1 MSRTIV
7 VLGGGGV
14 KGMAHVGAWKALQ
27 ESGIEAAEVIGT
39 SIGGLVAAAIGAGG
53 TWETLAPRA
62 LTLQKPDIVT
72 LNRWALLFNGIRQ
85 TSVFQEET
93 LRAFI
98 SSVLGATTFEELTLP
113 ISMNAVHLDTGKE
126 EWFGEGGRSDVP
138 LVDAVY
144 ASCALPLFYPP
155 ALIGGRYYVDGGVAD
170 PLPVRRAAE
179 RGADRI
185 IAIDVGAGPVRDAKD
200 TVAAGLVAIHHR
212 VFDIMAWERKRAL
225 LDSWA
230 GPELVYVRPNMD
242 NYSTFDFTRTQ
253 HFLEEGYR
261 ATRRALGARAVA
273 APPIEVP
280 PKDPAEAT
288 G

>member
-53 TWETLAPRA
+53 SWETLAPRA

-85 TSVFQEET
+85 PSVFHEET

-98 SSVLGATTFEELTLP
+98 ASVLGSTTFEELTLP
-113 ISMNAVHLDTGKE
+113 VSMNAVHLDTGRE
-126 EWFGEGGRSDVP
+126 EWFGEGGRTDVP

-155 ALIGGRYYVDGGVAD
+155 AQIGGRYYVDGGVAD

-185 IAIDVGAGPVRDAKD
+185 VAIDVGAGPVRDAKD

-225 LDSWA
+225 LDAWT
-230 GPELVYVRPNMD
+230 GPELVYVRPDMD

-253 HFLEEGYR
+253 YFLEEGYR
-261 ATRRALGARAVA
+261 ATRRALGGRPRA

-280 PKDPAEAT
+280 PDDPAEAT